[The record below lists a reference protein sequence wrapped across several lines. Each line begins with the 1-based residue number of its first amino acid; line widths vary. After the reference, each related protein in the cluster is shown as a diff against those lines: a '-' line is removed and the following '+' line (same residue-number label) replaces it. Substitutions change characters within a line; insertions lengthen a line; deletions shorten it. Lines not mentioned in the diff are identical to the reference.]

1 MHKEAVLQQFGLTE
15 AEVRVY
21 IYLLQ
26 YGEETASEIAKK
38 VGMNRTFAYDR
49 LKKLQDVGLVSSVIK
64 DSKKYFLATEPQQLL
79 SLLKE
84 REEQLKDVLPELE
97 KLRKPKE
104 DVPKVEVYSS
114 LKGVK
119 TALNLMLKEKQTAY
133 VHGSISLFKE
143 ALPTHFEIW
152 NTRRVN
158 LKIPLK
164 ILSSERIKLSL
175 TEIDQLP
182 FEEKSITT
190 TFTFGN
196 STLIVMWNDHPLA
209 IHINNKNIADNN
221 RTLFNTIWNR
231 EVKIYKGK
239 EGILQAFWEVIE
251 NTKEC
256 VGFGCSKNLADIY
269 TVEWSNLW
277 HEDRLSH
284 NVKVRLVAY
293 DDKKSRDYF
302 TPRTKAK
309 REYFVRFLS
318 RESQGPSC
326 VMISEKMIATFVY
339 TEKQYQVIVNKN
351 KETIA
356 AYRKYFDELWLKSK
370 K

>member
-15 AEVRVY
+15 AEVKVY
-21 IYLLQ
+21 LYLLQ

-38 VGMNRTFAYDR
+38 NSMNRTFTYDR
-49 LKKLQDVGLVSSVIK
+49 LKKLHDAGLVSSVIK
-64 DSKKYFLATEPQQLL
+64 DNKKYFLATEPQQLL

-84 REEQLKDVLPELE
+84 REEQIKDVLPELE
-97 KLRKPKE
+97 KMRKPKE

-119 TALNLMLKEKQTAY
+119 TALNLMLKEQQTVF
-133 VHGSISLFKE
+133 VHGSLNLFKG
-143 ALPTHFEIW
+143 AFSVHFEIW

-164 ILSSERIKLSL
+164 ILSSEKIKLELAES
-175 TEIDQLP
+175 DQLP
-182 FEEKSITT
+182 LEEKSITT

-209 IHINNKNIADNN
+209 IHIDNKNIADNN
-221 RTLFNTIWNR
+221 RVLFNTIWNR
-231 EVKIYKGK
+231 EVRIYKGK

-251 NTKEC
+251 NTKDS
-256 VGFGCSKNLADIY
+256 VGFGLSKELADIY
-269 TVEWSNLW
+269 TVEWSNAW
-277 HEDRLSH
+277 HEDRNTR

-309 REYFVRFLS
+309 KDYLVRFLP
-318 RESQGPSC
+318 RELQGPAC
-326 VMISEKMIATFVY
+326 VMISDTKIATFVY

-351 KETIA
+351 KETIL
-356 AYRKYFDELWLKSK
+356 AYRKYFEELWQKAK